1 MAAVRLTGA
10 MAWRA
15 TRAETSRI
23 LSAVAADIGRRR
35 EQRGIRRRGPVHAR
49 GVRSDLH
56 RLARAARALG
66 LSSLSSIVLRMAE
79 RLEPCLRA
87 GELGRRDA
95 EVLRRLAEHCRRYLE
110 DPTDVKAA
118 AAMVDE
124 LAADPLPAAGRW
136 ERSHLLQGAIE
147 EGAEAVGLASGG
159 ANGAGYDRLTGL
171 LDRNSLHAALREI
184 LRAAAPARAPV
195 GVMSIGILGVEDIAD
210 SLGPSAATAVATRVA
225 AELIRSVPG
234 GAAIGRVGPDH
245 FVVACSGLTTLEL
258 TEEASR
264 LAALICRSYRISS
277 HPVSVT
283 ARIGMA
289 MAGQHGRS
297 VAQLL
302 GNADAALH
310 DARAR
315 KLYTTQFFSPHMRHA
330 ALRRVSLEAQL
341 RTAIER
347 GSFELH
353 YQPKLSLRT
362 GRLCGLEALVRWP
375 AGAQRHIPPAEFIPI
390 AEQSE
395 LIVPLGDWVI
405 DAACRQMSRWRHAG
419 APGVPLAIN
428 LSAAQLCSQ
437 HTQERI
443 NRALQ
448 AHGLSP
454 HMLELEITESALM
467 RDAGAALRC
476 LNELGRLGVR
486 LAIDDFGTGYSNL
499 SRLIRLPLAAIK
511 IDRSLIAA
519 IATHARDAAIM
530 RAIIDLAR
538 TLGARVVAEGVES
551 TQQRDLLAAAGCDEY
566 QGFLIAQPMDATQ
579 LEAWLVRHTLETRLA

>member
-15 TRAETSRI
+15 TRAEASRI
-23 LSAVAADIGRRR
+23 LSAVAADIGRRS
-35 EQRGIRRRGPVHAR
+35 EQRGIRRRRPVHAR

-66 LSSLSSIVLRMAE
+66 LPSLSSIVLRMAE

-87 GELGRRDA
+87 GEFGRRDA

-147 EGAEAVGLASGG
+147 EGAEAVGLVSGR

-184 LRAAAPARAPV
+184 LRAAAPACAPV
-195 GVMSIGILGVEDIAD
+195 GVMSIGIIGVEDIVD
-210 SLGPSAATAVATRVA
+210 SLGPDAATAVATRVA
-225 AELIRSVPG
+225 AELIRTVPG

-297 VAQLL
+297 AAQLL

-315 KLYTTQFFSPHMRHA
+315 KLYTTQFFAPHMRHA

-375 AGAQRHIPPAEFIPI
+375 AGAQGHIPPAEFIPI
-390 AEQSE
+390 AEQSG

-448 AHGLSP
+448 DHGLSP

-511 IDRSLIAA
+511 IDRSLIAG

-530 RAIIDLAR
+530 RAIIDVAR

-566 QGFLIAQPMDATQ
+566 QGFLIAQPMDAAQ
-579 LEAWLVRHTLETRLA
+579 LQAWLVRHTLETRLA

>member
-1 MAAVRLTGA
+1 MAAVRVTGT

-15 TRAETSRI
+15 TRAEASRI
-23 LSAVAADIGRRR
+23 LTAVAADIDPLT
-35 EQRGIRRRGPVHAR
+35 EQRGIRRRGRLHAW
-49 GVRSDLH
+49 GVGSDLH

-66 LSSLSSIVLRMAE
+66 LSSLSSIVMRMAE

-124 LAADPLPAAGRW
+124 LAADPLRAAGRW
-136 ERSHLLQGAIE
+136 ERIHLLQGAIE
-147 EGAEAVGLASGG
+147 EGAEAVGLVSGR
-159 ANGAGYDRLTGL
+159 ANGARYHRLTGL
-171 LDRNSLHAALREI
+171 LDRNSLHAVLREI

-195 GVMSIGILGVEDIAD
+195 GVMSIGIAGVEDIVD
-210 SLGPSAATAVATRVA
+210 SLGPEAGAAVVARVA
-225 AELIRSVPG
+225 AQLIRAAPG
-234 GAAIGRVGPDH
+234 GAAIGRFGPDH
-245 FVVACSGLTTLEL
+245 FVVACSGLTALEL
-258 TEEASR
+258 TQEASH
-264 LAALICRSYRISS
+264 LVALICRSHSISG

-283 ARIGMA
+283 ARIGLA

-297 VAQLL
+297 AAQLL

-315 KLYTTQFFSPHMRHA
+315 KLYTTQFFAPQMRHA

-375 AGAQRHIPPAEFIPI
+375 ASAQGPIPPAEFIPI
-390 AEQSE
+390 AERSG

-405 DAACRQMSRWRHAG
+405 DAACRQMSHWRHAG

-428 LSAAQLCSQ
+428 LSAVQLCSQ

-448 AHGLSP
+448 GYGLPP

-467 RDAGAALRC
+467 RDAGAALGC

-486 LAIDDFGTGYSNL
+486 LAVDDFGTGYSNL
-499 SRLIRLPLAAIK
+499 SQLIRLPLAAIK
-511 IDRSLIAA
+511 IDRSLIAG

-530 RAIIDLAR
+530 RAIIDIAR

-551 TQQRDLLAAAGCDEY
+551 TQQRDVLAAAGCDEY
-566 QGFLIAQPMDATQ
+566 QGFLIAKPMDAAQ
-579 LEAWLVRHTLETRLA
+579 LEAWLVRHTLERRLA

>member
-15 TRAETSRI
+15 TRAEASRI

-147 EGAEAVGLASGG
+147 EGAEAAGLASGG

-210 SLGPSAATAVATRVA
+210 SLGPGAATAVATRVA

-375 AGAQRHIPPAEFIPI
+375 ASAQGPIPPAEFIPI
-390 AEQSE
+390 AERSG

-428 LSAAQLCSQ
+428 LSAVQLCSQ